1 MNKWCHMQV
10 PSRKYKDEIWVSRR
24 SQGCGFGK
32 VEGRWGEVKEPW
44 TCPVAVSGVGRGRRL
59 RWMMP
64 ESQEVPLGPVLVG
77 MTQAQGEEVTA
88 DVKA

>member
-1 MNKWCHMQV
+1 M
-10 PSRKYKDEIWVSRR
+10 R
-24 SQGCGFGK
+24 
-32 VEGRWGEVKEPW
+32 EPW
-44 TCPVAVSGVGRGRRL
+44 TCPVAVSGVGRGGQL

-77 MTQAQGEEVTA
+77 MTQAQGEEVTE